1 MFHSDETPKSEN
13 YFTLKVS
20 PRPVKHYK
28 IVSFEEEKLCDYD
41 AIIDKLKQMARRN
54 YFYILFL
61 KRNQMDE
68 VAIYNKADWN
78 DYYYNNIIQAFID
91 NRKILKIEFD
101 ALKEVPKLS
110 DKDMKRINEDKL
122 RVIMKY
128 NSNQWFLNSMIGL
141 LESNEVIQKEI
152 KKHFIKELFSN
163 NNTTNSMIDNKKIN
177 QNNLRRSSNVE
188 INTELLSSIVI
199 DKFERIKNKIDA
211 CQEIEST
218 MKNSKSDAEDE
229 LKMEMSLVKT
239 TDNGKAE
246 LIEELPPFASYYA
259 DNIRSTF
266 HEKFMRETIE
276 IDQP

>member
-1 MFHSDETPKSEN
+1 
-13 YFTLKVS
+13 
-20 PRPVKHYK
+20 
-28 IVSFEEEKLCDYD
+28 
-41 AIIDKLKQMARRN
+41 
-54 YFYILFL
+54 
-61 KRNQMDE
+61 MDE

-78 DYYYNNIIQAFID
+78 DYYYNNIIHAFID

-110 DKDMKRINEDKL
+110 EKDMIRINEDKL

-152 KKHFIKELFSN
+152 KKHFIKEIFSN
-163 NNTTNSMIDNKKIN
+163 YNTTNSMVDNKKIN
-177 QNNLRRSSNVE
+177 QNNLRRSSNLE
-188 INTELLSSIVI
+188 INSELLSSIVV
-199 DKFERIKNKIDA
+199 DKFERIKNKLDA

-218 MKNSKSDAEDE
+218 MKNSKSDTEDE

-239 TDNGKAE
+239 NDNGKAE

-259 DNIRSTF
+259 DNIRVTF